1 MHWGKNYDNIFNN
14 SDTQRSVID
23 SHTSFNSIVRT
34 MLIIAR
40 QILFDM
46 NEFDNRMLSYLP
58 INVFEYTH
66 RLMSLMSLPINGFD
80 FAADRRILY
89 EYFLVN

>member
-1 MHWGKNYDNIFNN
+1 MHWRKNYDNIFNN

-23 SHTSFNSIVRT
+23 SHRSFDSIVRT
-34 MLIIAR
+34 MLIIVR

-58 INVFEYTH
+58 IN
-66 RLMSLMSLPINGFD
+66 GFD
-80 FAADRRILY
+80 FAADST
-89 EYFLVN
+89 YFV